1 MTRTATEQDVPE
13 LVRLRALLF
22 DDLGGDFFNPANAD
36 DDWRDALA
44 RVFRQ
49 KLAEPDCQI
58 LVVDGDTGLAA
69 CGIGTIEQWFPGP
82 HSRNGRIGHV
92 IGMVTDPSYRRRG
105 HSRAIMLGLLDWF
118 RDRDAVRVDLTAS
131 REAEPLYRQ
140 LDFADHPDPLLC
152 WKP

>member
-1 MTRTATEQDVPE
+1 MVRGATEHDIPE

-22 DDLGGDFFNPANAD
+22 DDLGGDFFNPADPAA
-36 DDWRDALA
+36 DWRATLA
-44 RVFRQ
+44 QVFGR
-49 KLAEPDCQI
+49 KLAEPDCRI
-58 LVVDGDTGLAA
+58 LVVDAPEGLAA

-92 IGMVTDPSYRRRG
+92 IGMVTDPAHRRRG
-105 HSRAIMLGLLDWF
+105 HGRAVMLGLLGWF

-131 REAEPLYRQ
+131 REAEPLYRS
-140 LDFADHPDPLLC
+140 LGFAGHPDPLLC

>member
-1 MTRTATEQDVPE
+1 MARTATENDIPE

-22 DDLGGDFFNPANAD
+22 DDLGGDFFNPANAG

-49 KLAEPDCQI
+49 KLAEPDCRI

-92 IGMVTDPSYRRRG
+92 IGMVTDPTYRRRG
-105 HSRAIMLGLLDWF
+105 HGRAIMLGLLDWF

-131 REAEPLYRQ
+131 HEAEPLYRR
-140 LDFADHPDPLLC
+140 LGFSGHPDPLLC